1 MPPQGGQRISPNANE
16 GPMSESHKKNSR
28 KQGSQ
33 KLVAEKNEEAM
44 IGGIIEGSPDA
55 IGVAVVRLSC
65 GCRKMAALN
74 KEGEAASKVIMYRDS
89 ASSIC
94 DLCKADN
101 GAFSR
106 VSEYFIHWDGEE
118 APNEAEQQRI
128 EAKVFGSYG
137 NA

>member
-1 MPPQGGQRISPNANE
+1 
-16 GPMSESHKKNSR
+16 MSESNQKDARKKD
-28 KQGSQ
+28 SQ
-33 KLVAEKNEEAM
+33 KLVAETNEEAM

-55 IGVAVVRLSC
+55 IGVAVVRLAC

-118 APNEAEQQRI
+118 PSEAEQQRI